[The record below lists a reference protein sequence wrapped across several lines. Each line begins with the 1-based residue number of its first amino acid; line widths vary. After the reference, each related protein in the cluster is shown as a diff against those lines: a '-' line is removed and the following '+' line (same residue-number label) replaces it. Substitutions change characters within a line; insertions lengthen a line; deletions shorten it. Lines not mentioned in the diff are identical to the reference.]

1 MAVVPGDPALAILS
15 EGEASYTQRDLEK
28 LQRELGIDR
37 PIDVQYF
44 DWISGQWFAGK
55 LRCLYTFGI
64 SCDYDEGWKTVVE
77 EVRDS
82 DEEIALAAAQLIE
95 SLSLIH
101 I

>member
-1 MAVVPGDPALAILS
+1 MRQYLIKRLGLFLPTAFILTIIVFVLMAVVPGDPALAILS

-55 LRCLYTFGI
+55 LR
-64 SCDYDEGWKTVVE
+64 
-77 EVRDS
+77 
-82 DEEIALAAAQLIE
+82 
-95 SLSLIH
+95 LSLIH